1 MKKIKFF
8 AAVVAAMI
16 YGNASAQTITA
27 SDVSIEAGGTAD
39 VTFTITSESK
49 AALAEF
55 DLVLPDGITI
65 AYDEDNEDYV
75 YAKGADMTNNNH
87 VVNISKK
94 ESGAFYVLVY
104 HSKGNEFKE
113 VFDLPFC
120 KRNKFPEKRFITAN
134 TQAKSIIRT
143 NVKGFKV
150 TSPHCF
156 LDVPTVDALGRPC
169 WKAIRL
175 GDKPVWKGAWLNH
188 YRFKTVEEYVSK
200 KMVRLWPTAYRNGGK
215 DCYQCLLLPLFYQ
228 IKIP

>member
-27 SDVSIEAGGTAD
+27 SDVSIAAGGTAD

-55 DLVLPDGITI
+55 DLVLPEGITI

-104 HSKGNEFKE
+104 HSKGNEFKAATG
-113 VFDLPFC
+113 DYLT
-120 KRNKFPEKRFITAN
+120 ITL
-134 TQAKSIIRT
+134 QADATAVSGTATMK
-143 NVKGFKV
+143 KV
-150 TSPHCF
+150 LLVAKDESKMN
-156 LDVPTVDALGRPC
+156 TVDETTF
-169 WKAIRL
+169 AITVGGTDGINGINAAENDGAAYNL
-175 GDKPVWKGAWLNH
+175 AGQKVGKNYKGIIVKNGK
-188 YRFKTVEEYVSK
+188 KTLVK
-200 KMVRLWPTAYRNGGK
+200 
-215 DCYQCLLLPLFYQ
+215 
-228 IKIP
+228 